1 MSYSRLN
8 HGNKESASMGRRAF
22 AAGLTLLGLVGCAAG
37 CREPNPLASMHEPN
51 YLFAHSMEISQET
64 EMAQP
69 LSDTKA
75 LLAEWFGTVDAPKLP
90 AALKEGDYSDLISEE
105 NLQLAA
111 GSAGK
116 PGLYVVQ
123 QCASCHGL
131 SGQGRGPVAASQDPY
146 PRDFRAG
153 IFKFKSTSRG
163 AKPLK
168 EDLTRV
174 LREGLSGS
182 QMPIFDK
189 LSDKDIGALVDYVI
203 FLSIRGEFERKLLQT
218 AAIDAPGERLYDVS
232 GDAKVREE
240 QQSAASEL
248 LTQIADR
255 WVGAEDA
262 TEDFPLPD
270 FPLVGSQTEE
280 NKDQL
285 LASIAK
291 GKELFAQ
298 EAAACSKCHG
308 LQADGKGGQ
317 LPDYDDWTKEW
328 TSKIGLQ
335 PTDTDALIP
344 LMARGGMKPQTLKPR
359 NIVEGHL
366 RGGRNPIDI
375 YRRIRYGIAG
385 SPMPAA
391 SIAQSSDEPGL
402 KEEDLWHLVNYVLS
416 IAQVPPKPVSSTQD
430 SPTVTSL

>member
-1 MSYSRLN
+1 MKITASHLERTVQPSR
-8 HGNKESASMGRRAF
+8 F
-22 AAGLTLLGLVGCAAG
+22 AGAILLGLAGLAAG
-37 CREPNPLASMHEPN
+37 CREPNPLATMHEPN

-64 EMAQP
+64 EMVKP
-69 LSDTKA
+69 LSDTKD
-75 LLAEWFGTVDAPKLP
+75 LLLEWFGTTEAPKIP
-90 AALKEGDYSDLISEE
+90 PALKEGDYEELLSEA

-111 GSAGK
+111 GSSEK
-116 PGLYVVQ
+116 PGLYVLQ

-153 IFKFKSTSRG
+153 IFKFKSTPRG

-168 EDLTRV
+168 EDLART
-174 LREGLSGS
+174 LKEGLSGT
-182 QMPIFDK
+182 QMPVFDK
-189 LSDKDIGALVDYVI
+189 LSDKEIEALVDYVI

-218 AAIDAPGERLYDVS
+218 AAIDSPGERLYDAK
-232 GDAKVREE
+232 GDDKTREE
-240 QQSAASEL
+240 QQSTAAEL

-255 WVGAEDA
+255 WVRAEDSK
-262 TEDFPLPD
+262 EDFELPS
-270 FPLVGSQTEE
+270 FPLVGSETED
-280 NKDQL
+280 NKAEL

-308 LQADGKGGQ
+308 VQADGKGGQ

-328 TSKIGLQ
+328 TTKIGLQ
-335 PTDTDALIP
+335 PTETESLLP

-366 RGGRNPIDI
+366 RGGRNPVDI

-391 SIAQSSDEPGL
+391 SIAQSNDEPGL

-416 IAQVPPKPVSSTQD
+416 IAQVPPKPVTSGNVS
-430 SPTVTSL
+430 SPTL

>member
-1 MSYSRLN
+1 MSYPRLN
-8 HGNKESASMGRRAF
+8 HGNKESASMSRGAF
-22 AAGLTLLGLVGCAAG
+22 AAGLALLGLVGCAAG

-75 LLAEWFGTVDAPKLP
+75 LLAEWFGTVDAPMLP

-168 EDLTRV
+168 EDLARV

-189 LSDKDIGALVDYVI
+189 LSDQEIGALVDYVV

-240 QQSAASEL
+240 QQSAAAEL

-262 TEDFPLPD
+262 KDDFPLPD
-270 FPLVGSQTEE
+270 FPLVGSQTDE

-291 GKELFAQ
+291 GKELFSQ
-298 EAAACSKCHG
+298 ESAACSKCHG
-308 LQADGKGGQ
+308 VQADGKGGQ

-328 TSKIGLQ
+328 TTKIGLQ

-402 KEEDLWHLVNYVLS
+402 QEDDLWHLVNYVLS

-430 SPTVTSL
+430 SPTVSSL

>member
-1 MSYSRLN
+1 MKQRRMNTTKSHLEHTTR
-8 HGNKESASMGRRAF
+8 SAKF
-22 AAGLTLLGLVGCAAG
+22 AAAILLGLAGLSAG

-69 LSDTKA
+69 LSDSKE
-75 LLAEWFGTVDAPKLP
+75 LLNEWFGTLDAPKIPP
-90 AALKEGDYSDLISEE
+90 ALQEGDYEDLLSES

-111 GSAGK
+111 GNSGK
-116 PGLYVVQ
+116 PGLYVLQ

-153 IFKFKSTSRG
+153 IFKFKSTPRG

-174 LREGLSGS
+174 LKEGLSGT
-182 QMPIFDK
+182 QMPVFDK
-189 LSDKDIGALVDYVI
+189 LSDPEIQALVDYVV

-218 AAIDAPGERLYDVS
+218 AAIDSPDERIY
-232 GDAKVREE
+232 DAKGDEKTREE
-240 QQSAASEL
+240 QKSTAEEL

-255 WVGAEDA
+255 WIQAEDSK
-262 TEDFPLPD
+262 EDFPPPN
-270 FPLVGSQTEE
+270 FPLVGSETEE
-280 NKDQL
+280 NKAEL

-298 EAAACSKCHG
+298 ETAACSKCHG
-308 LQADGKGGQ
+308 VQADGKGGQ

-328 TSKIGLQ
+328 TTKIGLQ
-335 PTDTDALIP
+335 PTETDALLP

-416 IAQVPPKPVSSTQD
+416 IAQVPPKPVQSANAGGGQT
-430 SPTVTSL
+430 L

>member
-1 MSYSRLN
+1 MNTTQSHLEHTTR
-8 HGNKESASMGRRAF
+8 SAKL
-22 AAGLTLLGLVGCAAG
+22 AGAILLGLAGFSAG

-69 LSDTKA
+69 LSDTKD
-75 LLAEWFGTVDAPKLP
+75 LLNEWFGTLDAPKIPP
-90 AALKEGDYSDLISEE
+90 ALQEGDYEDLLSEA

-111 GSAGK
+111 GNPGK
-116 PGLYVVQ
+116 PGLYVLQ

-153 IFKFKSTSRG
+153 IFKFKSTPRG

-168 EDLTRV
+168 EDLART
-174 LREGLSGS
+174 LKEGLSGT
-182 QMPIFDK
+182 QMPVFHK
-189 LSDKDIGALVDYVI
+189 LSDPEIQALVDYVV

-218 AAIDAPGERLYDVS
+218 AAIDSPGERIY
-232 GDAKVREE
+232 DAKGDDKTRDE
-240 QQSAASEL
+240 QKSTAEEL

-255 WVGAEDA
+255 WVQAEDA
-262 TEDFPLPD
+262 KEDFPLPN
-270 FPLVGSQTEE
+270 FPLVGSETEE
-280 NKDQL
+280 NKAEL

-298 EAAACSKCHG
+298 ETAACSKCHG
-308 LQADGKGGQ
+308 VQADGKGGQ

-328 TSKIGLQ
+328 TTKIGLQ
-335 PTDTDALIP
+335 PTETDALLP

-359 NIVEGHL
+359 NIIEGHL

-391 SIAQSSDEPGL
+391 SIAQSNDEPGL
-402 KEEDLWHLVNYVLS
+402 KEDDLWHLVNYVLS
-416 IAQVPPKPVSSTQD
+416 IAQVPPKPVPSTDVDAAQ
-430 SPTVTSL
+430 TL

>member
-1 MSYSRLN
+1 MSYPRLN
-8 HGNKESASMGRRAF
+8 HENKVSASMSRRAF
-22 AAGLTLLGLVGCAAG
+22 AAGLTLLGLIGCAAG

-75 LLAEWFGTVDAPKLP
+75 LLAEWFGTVDAPMLP

-168 EDLTRV
+168 EDLARV

-189 LSDKDIGALVDYVI
+189 LSDQEIGALVDYVV

-240 QQSAASEL
+240 QQSAAAEL

-262 TEDFPLPD
+262 KDDFPLPD
-270 FPLVGSQTEE
+270 FPLVGSQTDE

-298 EAAACSKCHG
+298 ESAACSKCHG
-308 LQADGKGGQ
+308 VQADGKGGQ

-328 TSKIGLQ
+328 TTKIGLQ

-402 KEEDLWHLVNYVLS
+402 QEDDLWHLVNYVLS

-430 SPTVTSL
+430 SPTVSSL